1 MRTRGQF
8 LQAFYRSQM
17 TSAVLTQLKTSIPS
31 FASSNSKLKADC
43 NLSSVCHPAQDVT
56 SESVVSKMNN
66 SLKLSDRSSFHL
78 IDGRDQLS
86 KLGDVFHSHT
96 GNQHAG
102 AVLQGRR
109 KKNVIMNNTWISGEK
124 PDGSTSATTAKS
136 YLSGVLS
143 ASNKGQ
149 NPTGE
154 KSAALERVKA
164 SEIKQGSPAPVGS
177 VYIIKAVGKSSMM
190 IGWERPV
197 VDELGCSNGTFI
209 TGYRIYTD
217 GEFCKSVMSSACTK
231 TILENLDLSV
241 PFQISVQTVGSS
253 GLVSEKM
260 NVRFSCPLTK
270 KEASSFAFS
279 VYPEDQKPGA
289 SSH

>member
-1 MRTRGQF
+1 
-8 LQAFYRSQM
+8 
-17 TSAVLTQLKTSIPS
+17 
-31 FASSNSKLKADC
+31 
-43 NLSSVCHPAQDVT
+43 
-56 SESVVSKMNN
+56 
-66 SLKLSDRSSFHL
+66 
-78 IDGRDQLS
+78 
-86 KLGDVFHSHT
+86 
-96 GNQHAG
+96 
-102 AVLQGRR
+102 
-109 KKNVIMNNTWISGEK
+109 
-124 PDGSTSATTAKS
+124 
-136 YLSGVLS
+136 
-143 ASNKGQ
+143 
-149 NPTGE
+149 
-154 KSAALERVKA
+154 
-164 SEIKQGSPAPVGS
+164 
-177 VYIIKAVGKSSMM
+177 MM

-217 GEFCKSVMSSACTK
+217 GEFRKSVMSSACTK